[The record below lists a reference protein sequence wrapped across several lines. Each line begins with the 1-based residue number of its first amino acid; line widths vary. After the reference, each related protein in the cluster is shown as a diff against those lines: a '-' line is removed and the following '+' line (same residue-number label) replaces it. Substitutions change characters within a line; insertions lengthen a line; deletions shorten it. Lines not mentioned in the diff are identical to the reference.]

1 MNTRLRD
8 EGNKNLT
15 GGANEEING
24 GGNERTDLRGTN
36 YELT

>member
-15 GGANEEING
+15 SGANEEING

-36 YELT
+36 